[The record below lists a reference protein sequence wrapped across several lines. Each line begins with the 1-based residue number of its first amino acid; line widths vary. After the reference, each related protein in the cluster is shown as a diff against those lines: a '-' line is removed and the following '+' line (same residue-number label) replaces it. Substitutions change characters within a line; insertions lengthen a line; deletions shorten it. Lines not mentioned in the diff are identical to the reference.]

1 MMTNLIYAK
10 SLSTT
15 SETIT
20 LTIERNG
27 GSNIGIDIMC
37 VCICGGTRRP
47 T

>member
-15 SETIT
+15 SESIT
-20 LTIERNG
+20 LTIERNS

-37 VCICGGTRRP
+37 VYIYRGTRRP